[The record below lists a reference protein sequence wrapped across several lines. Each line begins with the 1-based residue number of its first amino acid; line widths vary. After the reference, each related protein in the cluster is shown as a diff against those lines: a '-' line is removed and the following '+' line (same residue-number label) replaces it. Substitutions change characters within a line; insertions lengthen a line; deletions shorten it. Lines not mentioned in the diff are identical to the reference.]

1 MLLIV
6 NKKEEQYS
14 FKLEIDVIS
23 PISRTVTK
31 PFRSLKVLRQWQKR
45 TDIDNN
51 IYILG
56 HREYMRNPVTHQWER
71 FTVFG
76 TTIVLFSELER
87 EYYRLRSKYEE

>member
-6 NKKEEQYS
+6 NKKEDQYS
-14 FKLEIDVIS
+14 FKLELDVIS
-23 PISRTVTK
+23 PIPRTVTK
-31 PFRSLKVLRQWQKR
+31 PFRSLKVLRQWQQR
-45 TDIDNN
+45 ADIDNN

-56 HREYMRNPVTHQWER
+56 YREYKLNPVTHQWER

-87 EYYRLRSKYEE
+87 EYYRLRKNKEE

>member
-1 MLLIV
+1 V
-6 NKKEEQYS
+6 TEEDNPYL
-14 FKLEIDVIS
+14 FKLELDVITLI
-23 PISRTVTK
+23 PRTVTK

-51 IYILG
+51 IYILNY
-56 HREYMRNPVTHQWER
+56 REYILNPVTHQWER

-87 EYYRLRSKYEE
+87 EYYRLKKTDKSEE